1 MEQPSST
8 TIQGKHEIKCKNTRK
23 HTVVAK
29 EMEVCRK
36 FLQDESL
43 MKMKAMRRRR
53 IEKGGEILE
62 VYLFSSLP
70 IGLYKEKRKVKIIF
84 DFGEKLPNNPS
95 SSPNHP
101 Y

>member
-1 MEQPSST
+1 
-8 TIQGKHEIKCKNTRK
+8 
-23 HTVVAK
+23 
-29 EMEVCRK
+29 MEVCRK

-43 MKMKAMRRRR
+43 MKMRAMRRRR
-53 IEKGGEILE
+53 IGKGGEISE

-70 IGLYKEKRKVKIIF
+70 IGLYKEKKSQNNF
-84 DFGEKLPNNPS
+84 FNFGKKLPNNPS